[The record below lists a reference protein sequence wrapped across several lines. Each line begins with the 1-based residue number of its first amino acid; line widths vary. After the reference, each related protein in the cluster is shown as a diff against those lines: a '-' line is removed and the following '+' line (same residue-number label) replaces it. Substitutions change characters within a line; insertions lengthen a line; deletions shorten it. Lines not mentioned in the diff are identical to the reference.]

1 MIVKSMTG
9 YGKGVYEDGQIKLT
23 VELKVVNHRFLD
35 IGIKAP
41 KQFNFAEDALRKTIK
56 NGLVRGHVD
65 VYVNY
70 EDNREI
76 KNEVTADYALAA
88 QYYELSQNIASK
100 IGLSNNVGVHEL
112 LKMPDVVTIKVGDM
126 DEEELLKALNG
137 ACVQAIENLDK
148 MRIKEGE
155 AMKADVLAKTAEVE
169 KLVSEI
175 EKLAPDMTA
184 VHREKV
190 RERVQEYLADVSVDE
205 EKFINEMAFY
215 ADKVAVDEELTRL
228 KSHISHLRSIVEKG
242 GAIGKQLDFVVQ
254 EMNREANTTGSKC
267 CDINVANLVVALK
280 SEIEKI
286 REQIQNIE

>member
-41 KQFNFAEDALRKTIK
+41 KQFSFAEDALRKTIK

-76 KNEVTADYALAA
+76 KSEVSADYALAE
-88 QYYELSQNIASK
+88 QYYNLSKGVAER
-100 IGLSNNVGVHEL
+100 IGLANNVGVYEL
-112 LKMPDVVTIKVGDM
+112 LKMPDVVSVKVADI
-126 DEEELLKALNG
+126 DEEELLKALTA
-137 ACVQAIENLDK
+137 ACGQAIENLDK

-155 AMKADVLAKTAEVE
+155 AMKADVLAKTQTVE

-175 EKLAPDMTA
+175 AKLAPGMTA

-190 RERVQEYLADVSVDE
+190 RERVQEYLAGVAIDE

-228 KSHISHLRSIVEKG
+228 KSHISHLRAIVEKG

>member
-1 MIVKSMTG
+1 MTVKSMTG
-9 YGKGVYEDGQIKLT
+9 YGKGVYEDGQLKLT

-35 IGIKAP
+35 VVIKAP
-41 KQFNFAEDALRKTIK
+41 KQFNFAEDALRKAIK
-56 NGLVRGHVD
+56 GGLVRGHVD
-65 VYVNY
+65 VYVNF

-76 KNEVTADYALAA
+76 KNEIDCDFALAQKYA
-88 QYYELSQNIASK
+88 ELARAIAART
-100 IGLSNNVGVHEL
+100 GVADNLGTSEL
-112 LKMPDVVTIKVGDM
+112 LRMPDVVTVKVADIE
-126 DEEELLKALNG
+126 EEELLKALTA
-137 ACVQAIENLDK
+137 ACGQAIENLDK
-148 MRIKEGE
+148 MRLKEGE

-169 KLVSEI
+169 RIVAEI
-175 EKLAPDMTA
+175 EKLAPGMTA

-190 RERVQEYLADVSVDE
+190 RERVQEYLAGVAVDE
-205 EKFINEMAFY
+205 EKFVNEMAFY

-228 KSHISHLRSIVEKG
+228 SSHISHLRSIIAKG

>member
-100 IGLSNNVGVHEL
+100 IGLANNVGVYEL

-126 DEEELLKALNG
+126 DEEELLNALNC

-190 RERVQEYLADVSVDE
+190 RERVQEYLAGVSVDE

>member
-76 KNEVTADYALAA
+76 KSEVSADYALAE
-88 QYYELSQNIASK
+88 QYYNLSKGVAER
-100 IGLSNNVGVHEL
+100 IGLANNVGVYEL
-112 LKMPDVVTIKVGDM
+112 LKMPDVVSVKVADI
-126 DEEELLKALNG
+126 DEEELLKALTA
-137 ACVQAIENLDK
+137 ACGQAIENLDK

-155 AMKADVLAKTAEVE
+155 AMKADVLAKTQEVE

-175 EKLAPDMTA
+175 AKLAPGMTA

-190 RERVQEYLADVSVDE
+190 RERVQEYLADVAIDE

-228 KSHISHLRSIVEKG
+228 KSHISHLRAIVEKG

>member
-1 MIVKSMTG
+1 MTVKSMTG
-9 YGKGVYEDGQIKLT
+9 YGKGVYEDGQLKLT

-35 IGIKAP
+35 VVIKAP
-41 KQFNFAEDALRKTIK
+41 KQFNFAEDALRKAIK
-56 NGLVRGHVD
+56 GGLVRGHVD
-65 VYVNY
+65 VYVNF
-70 EDNREI
+70 EDNREVRSEI
-76 KNEVTADYALAA
+76 GCDYALAERYA
-88 QYYELSQNIASK
+88 AMSREIAART
-100 IGLSNNVGVHEL
+100 GVVDNLGTSEL
-112 LKMPDVVTIKVGDM
+112 LKMPDVVTVKVANI
-126 DEEELLKALNG
+126 DEEELLKAMLS
-137 ACVQAIENLDK
+137 ACGQAIENLDA
-148 MRIKEGE
+148 MRLREGE

-169 KLVSEI
+169 KIVGEI

-190 RERVQEYLADVSVDE
+190 RERVQEYLAGVAVDE
-205 EKFINEMAFY
+205 EKFVNEMAFY

-228 KSHISHLRSIVEKG
+228 KSHISHLRSIVDKG

>member
-56 NGLVRGHVD
+56 SGLVRGHVD

-100 IGLSNNVGVHEL
+100 IGLSNNVGVYEL
-112 LKMPDVVTIKVGDM
+112 LKTPDVVTIKVGDM

-190 RERVQEYLADVSVDE
+190 RERVQEYLAGVSVDE

-280 SEIEKI
+280 SEIEKM

>member
-9 YGKGVYEDGQIKLT
+9 YGKGVYEDGQVRLS

-35 IGIKAP
+35 IAIKSP

-56 NGLVRGHVD
+56 GGLVRGHVD
-65 VYVNY
+65 VYVNF
-70 EDNREI
+70 EDNRDVR
-76 KNEVTADYALAA
+76 NEVSADYALAN
-88 QYYELSQNIASK
+88 QYYELSKGIAEK
-100 IGLSNNVGVHEL
+100 TGLENNVGVYEL
-112 LKMPDVVTIKVGDM
+112 LKMPDVVTIKVADIE
-126 DEEELLKALNG
+126 EEELLKALQS
-137 ACVQAIENLDK
+137 ACLQAIENLDK

-169 KLVSEI
+169 KLVEQI
-175 EKLAPDMTA
+175 AVLAPGMTA

-190 RERVQEYLADVSVDE
+190 RERVQEYLAGVAIDE
-205 EKFINEMAFY
+205 EKFVNEMAFY

-228 KSHISHLRSIVEKG
+228 TSHISHLRSIVEKG

>member
-9 YGKGVYEDGQIKLT
+9 YGKGVYEDGQLRLT

-41 KQFNFAEDALRKTIK
+41 KQFNFAEDSLRKAIK
-56 NGLVRGHVD
+56 NRLVRGHVD
-65 VYVNY
+65 VYVNF

-76 KNEVTADYALAA
+76 KSEVDCDYALAA
-88 QYYELSQNIASK
+88 RYDELARGIAERT
-100 IGLSNNVGVHEL
+100 GLENNVGVYEL
-112 LKMPDVVTIKVGDM
+112 LKMPDVVTVKVADI
-126 DEEELLKALNG
+126 EEEQLIKALLS
-137 ACVQAIENLDK
+137 ACGQAIENLDK
-148 MRIKEGE
+148 MRVKEGE
-155 AMKADVLAKTAEVE
+155 AMKADVLVKTAEVE

-175 EKLAPDMTA
+175 EKLAPGMTA

-190 RERVQEYLADVSVDE
+190 RERVQEYLSGVAIDE

>member
-76 KNEVTADYALAA
+76 KSEVSADYALAE
-88 QYYELSQNIASK
+88 QYYNLSKGVAER
-100 IGLSNNVGVHEL
+100 IGLANNVGVYEL
-112 LKMPDVVTIKVGDM
+112 LKMPDVVSVKVADI
-126 DEEELLKALNG
+126 DEEELLKALTA
-137 ACVQAIENLDK
+137 ACGQAIENLDK

-155 AMKADVLAKTAEVE
+155 AMKADVLAKTQEVE

-175 EKLAPDMTA
+175 AKLAPGMTA

-190 RERVQEYLADVSVDE
+190 RERVQEYLAGVAIDE

-228 KSHISHLRSIVEKG
+228 KSHISHLRAIVEKG

>member
-76 KNEVTADYALAA
+76 KSEVSADYALAE
-88 QYYELSQNIASK
+88 QYYNLSKGVAER
-100 IGLSNNVGVHEL
+100 IGLANNVGVYEL
-112 LKMPDVVTIKVGDM
+112 LKMPDVVSVKVADI
-126 DEEELLKALNG
+126 DEEELLKALTA
-137 ACVQAIENLDK
+137 ACGMAIENLDK

-155 AMKADVLAKTAEVE
+155 AMKADVLAKTQEVE

-175 EKLAPDMTA
+175 AKLAPGMTA

-190 RERVQEYLADVSVDE
+190 RERVQEYLAGVAIDE

-228 KSHISHLRSIVEKG
+228 KSHISHLRAIVEKG

>member
-41 KQFNFAEDALRKTIK
+41 KQFNFAEDALRKIIK
-56 NGLVRGHVD
+56 RGLVRGHVD
-65 VYVNY
+65 VYVNF

-76 KNEVTADYALAA
+76 RNEVSADLALAA
-88 QYYELSQNIASK
+88 QYYELSKNIAEK
-100 IGLSNNVGVHEL
+100 VGLENNVGVYEL
-112 LKMPDVVTIKVGDM
+112 LKMPDVVSIKVGDM
-126 DEEELLKALNG
+126 DEEELLKALDG
-137 ACVQAIENLDK
+137 ACVQAIENLDR
-148 MRIKEGE
+148 MRVKEGE
-155 AMKADVLAKTAEVE
+155 AMKTDVLAKTLEVE
-169 KLVSEI
+169 RLVGEI
-175 EKLAPDMTA
+175 EKLAPGMTA
-184 VHREKV
+184 AHREKV
-190 RERVQEYLADVSVDE
+190 RERVQEYLAGVSVDE

-228 KSHISHLRSIVEKG
+228 KSHIAHLRSIVEKG

>member
-76 KNEVTADYALAA
+76 KSEVSADYALAE
-88 QYYELSQNIASK
+88 QYYNLSKGVAERV
-100 IGLSNNVGVHEL
+100 GLANNVGVYEL
-112 LKMPDVVTIKVGDM
+112 LKMPDVVSVKVADI
-126 DEEELLKALNG
+126 DEEELLKALTA
-137 ACVQAIENLDK
+137 ACGQAIENLDK

-155 AMKADVLAKTAEVE
+155 AMKADVLAKTQEVE

-175 EKLAPDMTA
+175 AKLAPGMTA

-190 RERVQEYLADVSVDE
+190 RERVQEYLAGVAIDE

-228 KSHISHLRSIVEKG
+228 KSHISHLRAIVEKG

>member
-76 KNEVTADYALAA
+76 KSEVSADYALAE
-88 QYYELSQNIASK
+88 QYYNLSKGVAERV
-100 IGLSNNVGVHEL
+100 GLANNVGVYEL
-112 LKMPDVVTIKVGDM
+112 LKMPDVVSVKVADI
-126 DEEELLKALNG
+126 DEEELLKALTA
-137 ACVQAIENLDK
+137 ACGQAIENLDK

-155 AMKADVLAKTAEVE
+155 AMKADVLTKTQEVE
-169 KLVSEI
+169 NLVSEI
-175 EKLAPDMTA
+175 AKLAPGMTA

-190 RERVQEYLADVSVDE
+190 RERVQEYLAGVAIDE

-228 KSHISHLRSIVEKG
+228 KSHISHLRAIVEKG

>member
-9 YGKGVYEDGQIKLT
+9 YGKGVYEDGQLRLT

-35 IGIKAP
+35 IAVKAP

-65 VYVNY
+65 VYVNF

-76 KNEVTADYALAA
+76 KNEVSADYALAE
-88 QYYELSQNIASK
+88 QYYELSKGIAQRT
-100 IGLSNNVGVHEL
+100 GLTNNVGVYEL

-126 DEEELLKALNG
+126 NEEELLKALDC
-137 ACVQAIENLDK
+137 ACRQAIENLDK
-148 MRIKEGE
+148 MRVKEGE

-169 KLVSEI
+169 KLVGQI
-175 EKLAPDMTA
+175 EELAPGMTA

-190 RERVQEYLADVSVDE
+190 RERVQEYLDGVAIDE

-228 KSHISHLRSIVEKG
+228 KSHISHLRAIVEKG

>member
-100 IGLSNNVGVHEL
+100 IGLANNVGVYEL

-155 AMKADVLAKTAEVE
+155 EMKADVLAKTAEVE

-190 RERVQEYLADVSVDE
+190 RERVQEYLAGVSVDE

>member
-9 YGKGVYEDGQIKLT
+9 YGKGVYEDGQVRLS

-35 IGIKAP
+35 IAIKSP

-56 NGLVRGHVD
+56 GGLVRGHVD
-65 VYVNY
+65 VYVNF
-70 EDNREI
+70 EDNREV
-76 KNEVTADYALAA
+76 KNEVSADYALAN
-88 QYYELSQNIASK
+88 QYYELSKGIAEK
-100 IGLSNNVGVHEL
+100 TGLENNVGVYEL
-112 LKMPDVVTIKVGDM
+112 LKMPDVVTIKVADIE
-126 DEEELLKALNG
+126 EEELLKALQS
-137 ACVQAIENLDK
+137 ACLQAIENLDK

-155 AMKADVLAKTAEVE
+155 AMKADVLAKTTEVE
-169 KLVSEI
+169 KLVEQI
-175 EKLAPDMTA
+175 AVLAPGMTA

-190 RERVQEYLADVSVDE
+190 RERVQEYLAGVAIDE
-205 EKFINEMAFY
+205 EKFVNEMAFY

-228 KSHISHLRSIVEKG
+228 TSHISHLRSIVEKG

>member
-76 KNEVTADYALAA
+76 KSEVSADYALAE
-88 QYYELSQNIASK
+88 QYYNLSKGVAERV
-100 IGLSNNVGVHEL
+100 GLANNVGVYEL
-112 LKMPDVVTIKVGDM
+112 LKMPDVVSVKVADI
-126 DEEELLKALNG
+126 DEEELLKALTA
-137 ACVQAIENLDK
+137 ACGQAIENLDK
-148 MRIKEGE
+148 MRVKEGE
-155 AMKADVLAKTAEVE
+155 AMKADVLAKTQEVE

-175 EKLAPDMTA
+175 AKLAPGMTA

-190 RERVQEYLADVSVDE
+190 RERVQEYLAGVAIDE

-228 KSHISHLRSIVEKG
+228 KSHISHLRAIVEKG

>member
-100 IGLSNNVGVHEL
+100 IGLANNVGVYEL

-190 RERVQEYLADVSVDE
+190 RERVQEYLAGVSVDE

-215 ADKVAVDEELTRL
+215 ADKVAVDEELSRL
-228 KSHISHLRSIVEKG
+228 NIHIAHLRSIVEKG
-242 GAIGKQLDFVVQ
+242 GAIGKQLYFVFH
-254 EMNREANTTGSKC
+254 EMNRESNTTGS
-267 CDINVANLVVALK
+267 
-280 SEIEKI
+280 
-286 REQIQNIE
+286 

>member
-1 MIVKSMTG
+1 MTVKSMTG
-9 YGKGVYEDGQIKLT
+9 YGKGVYEDGQLKLT

-35 IGIKAP
+35 VVIKAP
-41 KQFNFAEDALRKTIK
+41 KQFNFAEDALRKAIK
-56 NGLVRGHVD
+56 GGLVRGHVD
-65 VYVNY
+65 VYVNF
-70 EDNREI
+70 EDNREVRSEI
-76 KNEVTADYALAA
+76 GCDYALAERYA
-88 QYYELSQNIASK
+88 AMSREIAART
-100 IGLSNNVGVHEL
+100 GVVDNLGTSEL
-112 LKMPDVVTIKVGDM
+112 LKMPDVVTVKVADI
-126 DEEELLKALNG
+126 DEEELLKAMLS
-137 ACVQAIENLDK
+137 ACGQAIENLDA
-148 MRIKEGE
+148 MRLREGE

-169 KLVSEI
+169 KIVGEI

-190 RERVQEYLADVSVDE
+190 RERVQEYLAGVAVDE
-205 EKFINEMAFY
+205 EKFVNEMAFY

-228 KSHISHLRSIVEKG
+228 KSHISHLRSIVDKG

-280 SEIEKI
+280 SETEKI

>member
-1 MIVKSMTG
+1 MTVKSMTG
-9 YGKGVYEDGQIKLT
+9 YGKGVYEDGQLKLT

-35 IGIKAP
+35 VVIKAP
-41 KQFNFAEDALRKTIK
+41 KQFNFAEDALRKAIK
-56 NGLVRGHVD
+56 GGLVRGHVD
-65 VYVNY
+65 VYVNF
-70 EDNREI
+70 EDNREVRSEI
-76 KNEVTADYALAA
+76 GCDYALAERYA
-88 QYYELSQNIASK
+88 AMSREIAART
-100 IGLSNNVGVHEL
+100 GVVDNLGTSEL
-112 LKMPDVVTIKVGDM
+112 LKMPDVVTVKVADI
-126 DEEELLKALNG
+126 DEEELLKAMLS
-137 ACVQAIENLDK
+137 ACGQAIENLDA
-148 MRIKEGE
+148 MRLREGE

-169 KLVSEI
+169 KIVGEI

-190 RERVQEYLADVSVDE
+190 RERVQEYLAGVAVDE
-205 EKFINEMAFY
+205 EKFVNEMAFY

-228 KSHISHLRSIVEKG
+228 KSHISHLRSIVDKG

>member
-1 MIVKSMTG
+1 MTVKSMTG
-9 YGKGVYEDGQIKLT
+9 YGKGAYEDGQLKLT

-35 IGIKAP
+35 VVIKAP
-41 KQFNFAEDALRKTIK
+41 KQFNFAEDALRKAIK
-56 NGLVRGHVD
+56 GGLVRGHVD
-65 VYVNY
+65 VYVNF
-70 EDNREI
+70 EDNREVRSEI
-76 KNEVTADYALAA
+76 GCD
-88 QYYELSQNIASK
+88 YELAEKYASLAREIAART
-100 IGLSNNVGVHEL
+100 GVVDNLGTSEL
-112 LKMPDVVTIKVGDM
+112 LKMPDVVTVKVADI
-126 DEEELLKALNG
+126 DEEELLKAMLS
-137 ACVQAIENLDK
+137 ACGQAIENLDA
-148 MRIKEGE
+148 MRLREGE

-169 KLVSEI
+169 KIVGEI

-190 RERVQEYLADVSVDE
+190 RERVQEYLAGVAVDE
-205 EKFINEMAFY
+205 EKFVNEMAFY

-228 KSHISHLRSIVEKG
+228 KSHIAHLRSIVDKG

>member
-76 KNEVTADYALAA
+76 KSEVSADYALAE
-88 QYYELSQNIASK
+88 QYYNLSKGVAES
-100 IGLSNNVGVHEL
+100 IGLANNVGVYEL
-112 LKMPDVVTIKVGDM
+112 LKMPDVVSVKVADI
-126 DEEELLKALNG
+126 DEEELLKALTA
-137 ACVQAIENLDK
+137 ACGQAIENLDK

-155 AMKADVLAKTAEVE
+155 AMKADVLAKTQTVE

-175 EKLAPDMTA
+175 AKLAPGMTA

-190 RERVQEYLADVSVDE
+190 RERVQEYLAGVAIDE

-228 KSHISHLRSIVEKG
+228 KSHISHLRAIVEKG

>member
-1 MIVKSMTG
+1 MTVKSMTG
-9 YGKGVYEDGQIKLT
+9 YGKGVYEDGQLKLT

-35 IGIKAP
+35 VVIKAP
-41 KQFNFAEDALRKTIK
+41 KQFNFAEDALRKAIK
-56 NGLVRGHVD
+56 GGLVRGHVD
-65 VYVNY
+65 VYVNF
-70 EDNREI
+70 EDNREVRSEI
-76 KNEVTADYALAA
+76 GCD
-88 QYYELSQNIASK
+88 YELAERYAAMSREIAART
-100 IGLSNNVGVHEL
+100 GVVDNLGTSEL
-112 LKMPDVVTIKVGDM
+112 LKMPDVVTVKVADI
-126 DEEELLKALNG
+126 DEEELLKAMLS
-137 ACVQAIENLDK
+137 ACGQAIENLDA
-148 MRIKEGE
+148 MRLREGE

-169 KLVSEI
+169 KIVGEI

-190 RERVQEYLADVSVDE
+190 RERVQEYLAGVAVDE
-205 EKFINEMAFY
+205 EKFVNEMAFY

-228 KSHISHLRSIVEKG
+228 KSHISHLRSIVDKG

>member
-76 KNEVTADYALAA
+76 KSEVSADYALAE
-88 QYYELSQNIASK
+88 QYYNLSKGVAERV
-100 IGLSNNVGVHEL
+100 GLANNVGVYEL
-112 LKMPDVVTIKVGDM
+112 LKMPDVVSVKVADI
-126 DEEELLKALNG
+126 DEEELLKALTA
-137 ACVQAIENLDK
+137 ACGQAIENLDK

-155 AMKADVLAKTAEVE
+155 AMKADVLAKTQEVE

-175 EKLAPDMTA
+175 AKLAPGMTA

-190 RERVQEYLADVSVDE
+190 RERVQEYLADVAIDE

-228 KSHISHLRSIVEKG
+228 KSHISHLRAIVEKG

>member
-41 KQFNFAEDALRKTIK
+41 KQFNFAEDTLRKTIK
-56 NGLVRGHVD
+56 SGLVRGHVD

-76 KNEVTADYALAA
+76 KSEVSADYALAE
-88 QYYELSQNIASK
+88 QYYNLSKGVADR
-100 IGLSNNVGVHEL
+100 IGLANNVGVYEL
-112 LKMPDVVTIKVGDM
+112 LKMPDVVSVKVADI
-126 DEEELLKALNG
+126 DEEELLRALTS
-137 ACVQAIENLDK
+137 ACSQAIENLDK
-148 MRIKEGE
+148 MRVKEGE
-155 AMKADVLAKTAEVE
+155 AMKADVLAKTQTVE
-169 KLVSEI
+169 KIVSEI
-175 EKLAPDMTA
+175 AKLAPGMTA

-190 RERVQEYLADVSVDE
+190 RERVQEYLAGVAIDE

>member
-56 NGLVRGHVD
+56 SGLVRGHVD

-76 KNEVTADYALAA
+76 KNEVAADYALAA

-100 IGLSNNVGVHEL
+100 IGLSNNVGVYEL

-137 ACVQAIENLDK
+137 ACVQAIDNLDK

-190 RERVQEYLADVSVDE
+190 RERVQEYLAGISVDE

-280 SEIEKI
+280 SEIEKM

>member
-41 KQFNFAEDALRKTIK
+41 KQFNFAEDALRKAIK
-56 NGLVRGHVD
+56 SGLVRGHVD

-100 IGLSNNVGVHEL
+100 IGLSNNVGVYEL

-190 RERVQEYLADVSVDE
+190 RERVQEYLAGVSVDE

-280 SEIEKI
+280 SEIEKM

>member
-9 YGKGVYEDGQIKLT
+9 YGKGVYEDGQVRLS

-35 IGIKAP
+35 IAIKSP

-56 NGLVRGHVD
+56 GGLVRGHVD
-65 VYVNY
+65 VYVNF
-70 EDNREI
+70 EDNRDVR
-76 KNEVTADYALAA
+76 NEVSADYALAN
-88 QYYELSQNIASK
+88 QYYELSKGIAEK
-100 IGLSNNVGVHEL
+100 TGLENNVGVYEL
-112 LKMPDVVTIKVGDM
+112 LKMPDVVTIKVADIE
-126 DEEELLKALNG
+126 EEELLKALQS
-137 ACVQAIENLDK
+137 ACLQAIENLDK

-155 AMKADVLAKTAEVE
+155 AMKADVLVKTAEVE
-169 KLVSEI
+169 KLVEQI
-175 EKLAPDMTA
+175 AVLAPGMTA

-190 RERVQEYLADVSVDE
+190 RERVQEYLAGVAIDE
-205 EKFINEMAFY
+205 EKFVNEMAFY

-228 KSHISHLRSIVEKG
+228 TSHISHLRSIVEKG

>member
-76 KNEVTADYALAA
+76 KSEVSADYALAE
-88 QYYELSQNIASK
+88 QYYNLSKGVAERV
-100 IGLSNNVGVHEL
+100 GLANNVGVYEL
-112 LKMPDVVTIKVGDM
+112 LKMPDVVSVKVADI
-126 DEEELLKALNG
+126 DEEELLKALTA
-137 ACVQAIENLDK
+137 ACGNAIENLDK

-155 AMKADVLAKTAEVE
+155 AMKADVLAKTQEVE

-175 EKLAPDMTA
+175 AKLAPGMTA

-190 RERVQEYLADVSVDE
+190 RERVQEYLAGVAIDE

-228 KSHISHLRSIVEKG
+228 KSHISHLRAIVEKG

>member
-23 VELKVVNHRFLD
+23 FELKVVNHRFLD

-100 IGLSNNVGVHEL
+100 IGLANNVGVYEL

-190 RERVQEYLADVSVDE
+190 RERVQEYLAGVSVDE

-228 KSHISHLRSIVEKG
+228 KSHIAHLRSIVEKG

>member
-9 YGKGVYEDGQIKLT
+9 YGKGVYEDGQVRLS

-35 IGIKAP
+35 IAIKSP

-56 NGLVRGHVD
+56 GGLVRGHVD
-65 VYVNY
+65 VYVNF
-70 EDNREI
+70 EDNREV
-76 KNEVTADYALAA
+76 KNEVSADYALAN
-88 QYYELSQNIASK
+88 QYYELSKGIAEK
-100 IGLSNNVGVHEL
+100 TGLENNVGVYEL
-112 LKMPDVVTIKVGDM
+112 LKMPDVVTIKVADIE
-126 DEEELLKALNG
+126 EEELLKALQS
-137 ACVQAIENLDK
+137 ACLQAIENLDK

-169 KLVSEI
+169 KLVEQI
-175 EKLAPDMTA
+175 AVLAPGMTA

-190 RERVQEYLADVSVDE
+190 RERVQEYLAGVAIDE
-205 EKFINEMAFY
+205 EKFVNEMAFY

-228 KSHISHLRSIVEKG
+228 ASHIAHLRSIVEKG

>member
-41 KQFNFAEDALRKTIK
+41 KQFNFAEDALRKIIK
-56 NGLVRGHVD
+56 RGLVRGHVD
-65 VYVNY
+65 VYVNF

-76 KNEVTADYALAA
+76 KNEVSADLALAA
-88 QYYELSQNIASK
+88 QYYELSKNIAEK
-100 IGLSNNVGVHEL
+100 VGLENNVGVYEL
-112 LKMPDVVTIKVGDM
+112 LKMPDVVSIKVGDM
-126 DEEELLKALNG
+126 DEEELLKALDG
-137 ACVQAIENLDK
+137 ACVQAIENLDR
-148 MRIKEGE
+148 MRVKEGE
-155 AMKADVLAKTAEVE
+155 AMKTDVLAKTLEVE
-169 KLVSEI
+169 RLVGEI
-175 EKLAPDMTA
+175 EKLAPGMTA
-184 VHREKV
+184 AHREKV
-190 RERVQEYLADVSVDE
+190 RERVQEYLAGVSVDE

-228 KSHISHLRSIVEKG
+228 KSHIAHLRSIVEKG

>member
-56 NGLVRGHVD
+56 SGLVRGHVD

-100 IGLSNNVGVHEL
+100 IGLSNNVGVYEL

-190 RERVQEYLADVSVDE
+190 RERVQEYLAGVSVDE

-267 CDINVANLVVALK
+267 CDINVTNLVVALK